1 MDADTNDQDL
11 VAAALGGDR
20 TALAGIYDRYAD
32 RVHDMCLHMLRDHD
46 EAADVCAEVFLVA
59 FARLGQLRDPQRLRP
74 WLFAIARHEV
84 YRRSR
89 RRSRTR
95 LVEEVEQMDRLM
107 SEQAALAAEDLEA
120 ATVDAAAVVAVLRD
134 AAAGLDERD
143 RTVMELQLQGL
154 DGEELAAALGTSVAT
169 GYQHVHRMKERLER
183 SVGAVLVARQGR
195 ADCDELDRVLRDWDG
210 TFSVLWRK
218 RVARHVDGCEVCERR
233 RKAIPAALFG
243 GTAAALPMTP
253 VSALSAVPASVRDR
267 VLSDAVLSGAAVATT
282 EGGRGWR
289 EDGFP
294 GPGPSRRPI
303 AALVAAAVLVLVLLG
318 AALFAVSAE
327 DPEEVAAID
336 TTSSTTS
343 AVAPPAA
350 SVPADQDPGATSPT
364 ATSSTTT
371 VAASPATPPTS
382 GSTPGVPTTTAPA
395 ASPPSTAAPP
405 PPPSTSSPPPAPPT
419 TTTTGAPGPT
429 VRMTFVPRVL
439 YRPTPGF
446 PSCGASVPL
455 VAVAGPTAVR
465 VQVRWSDPGGETGV
479 VELIPVA
486 GEWRRVVEVGA
497 RVSGPVTLRAVAS
510 DAAGRTGSTASVQV
524 PVRNCPTP
532 G

>member
-1 MDADTNDQDL
+1 MHADTNDQDL

-46 EAADVCAEVFLVA
+46 EASDVCAEVFLVA
-59 FARLGQLRDPQRLRP
+59 FARLGQLRDPQRLRS

-107 SEQAALAAEDLEA
+107 SEQSALADEELEA
-120 ATVDAAAVVAVLRD
+120 GTVDAAAVVSVLRD

-169 GYQHVHRMKERLER
+169 GYQQVHRMKERLER

-243 GTAAALPMTP
+243 GTAAAFPMVP
-253 VSALSAVPASVRDR
+253 VSALTAAPGSVRDR
-267 VLSDAVLSGAAVATT
+267 VLSEAVLSGSAVATT
-282 EGGRGWR
+282 DGGRGWR

-294 GPGPSRRPI
+294 GPDPTRRPI

-318 AALFAVSAE
+318 AALFAVSTE
-327 DPEEVAAID
+327 DPDEVAAID
-336 TTSSTTS
+336 TPATTTTTPTTTTSSLATS
-343 AVAPPAA
+343 ADA
-350 SVPADQDPGATSPT
+350 GSP
-364 ATSSTTT
+364 TTT
-371 VAASPATPPTS
+371 VQ
-382 GSTPGVPTTTAPA
+382 VAPA
-395 ASPPSTAAPP
+395 PVPPSTAAPSVATTTVPVTSPTTSVVPSP
-405 PPPSTSSPPPAPPT
+405 PTPPAPSSTTPPT
-419 TTTTGAPGPT
+419 TVTTVVPGPT
-429 VRMTFVPRVL
+429 VRMAFVPRVL

-465 VQVRWSDPGGETGV
+465 VQVRWSDPGGATGV
-479 VELIPVA
+479 VELTPVA
-486 GEWRRVVEVGA
+486 GEWRRVVEMAA
-497 RVSGPVTLRAVAS
+497 RVSGPITLRAVAS
-510 DAAGRTGSTASVQV
+510 DAAGRTGSSASVQV

>member
-1 MDADTNDQDL
+1 MDADTDDQDL

-20 TALAGIYDRYAD
+20 TALAGIYDRHAD

-59 FARLGQLRDPQRLRP
+59 FARLGQLRDPQRLRS

-107 SEQAALAAEDLEA
+107 SEQAALAAEELEA
-120 ATVDAAAVVAVLRD
+120 GTADAAAMVAVLRD

-243 GTAAALPMTP
+243 GTAAALPMVP
-253 VSALSAVPASVRDR
+253 VSALSAAPASVRDR

-294 GPGPSRRPI
+294 GPDPSRRPI

-327 DPEEVAAID
+327 DPEKVAAID
-336 TTSSTTS
+336 SPSISTTTTTT
-343 AVAPPAA
+343 PPD
-350 SVPADQDPGATSPT
+350 DQDPGPTST
-364 ATSSTTT
+364 TVGTDSTSST
-371 VAASPATPPTS
+371 VAGVPAPPSTS
-382 GSTPGVPTTTAPA
+382 VSTPTAPTTTAPA
-395 ASPPSTAAPP
+395 ASPPTTAAPS
-405 PPPSTSSPPPAPPT
+405 PPPSTSPPPAPPT
-419 TTTTGAPGPT
+419 TTTTVAPGPT
-429 VRMTFVPRVL
+429 VRLTFVPRVL

-465 VQVRWSDPGGETGV
+465 VQVRWSDPGGATGV
-479 VELIPVA
+479 VELAPVA
-486 GEWRRVVEVGA
+486 GEWRRVVELAA
-497 RVSGPVTLRAVAS
+497 RVSGPITLRAVAS
-510 DAAGRTGSTASVQV
+510 DAAGRTGSSASVQV

>member
-1 MDADTNDQDL
+1 MDADTNDQEL
-11 VAAALGGDR
+11 IAAALGGDR

-59 FARLGQLRDPQRLRP
+59 FARLGQLREPQRLRS

-107 SEQAALAAEDLEA
+107 SEQAALAAEELEA
-120 ATVDAAAVVAVLRD
+120 GAADAAAVVAVLRD

-143 RTVMELQLQGL
+143 RIVMELQLQGL
-154 DGEELAAALGTSVAT
+154 DGEELAAALGTSVTT

-253 VSALSAVPASVRDR
+253 VSALSPAPASIRDR
-267 VLSDAVLSGAAVATT
+267 VLSEAVLSGDAVATT

-289 EDGFP
+289 HDGFP
-294 GPGPSRRPI
+294 GADPSCRPI
-303 AALVAAAVLVLVLLG
+303 AALVVAAVLVLVLLG
-318 AALFAVSAE
+318 VGLVASS
-327 DPEEVAAID
+327 DQDRDQVAAID
-336 TTSSTTS
+336 T
-343 AVAPPAA
+343 
-350 SVPADQDPGATSPT
+350 
-364 ATSSTTT
+364 SSTTT
-371 VAASPATPPTS
+371 TTTAAAPADRDPGPT
-382 GSTPGVPTTTAPA
+382 GSTAADSTTTTTTVAGAPAVTATSEPTPGAPTTTVPA
-395 ASPPSTAAPP
+395 ASPPTSAAPP
-405 PPPSTSSPPPAPPT
+405 PRPPTSSPPPT
-419 TTTTGAPGPT
+419 TTTTAVPGPT
-429 VRMTFVPRVL
+429 VRLTFAPRVL

-465 VQVRWSDPGGETGV
+465 VQVRWSDPGGASGV
-479 VELIPVA
+479 VELAPVG
-486 GEWRRVVEVGA
+486 GEWRRVVEPAA
-497 RVSGPVTLRAVAS
+497 RASGPITLRAVAS
-510 DAAGRTGSTASVQV
+510 DAAGRTGSSASVQV
-524 PVRNCPTP
+524 PLRNCPTP